1 MSDVRVGRR
10 PLSQP
15 AQPSKTTGL
24 SENDLRATG
33 LDLNQLFGWKTT
45 AFRRIEKV
53 TPTHVEIEGA
63 KVPRA
68 LLNNAKVVEGQ
79 WLRFTK
85 EANDRIGVSVDL
97 KATLTGES
105 RLSDLFQVLNRK

>member
-10 PLSQP
+10 PPAQP
-15 AQPSKTTGL
+15 AQTAKTPGL
-24 SENDLRATG
+24 SENDLRSTG
-33 LDLNQLFGWKTT
+33 LDVAQLFGWKTT

-53 TPTHVEIEGA
+53 TATHVEIEGA
-63 KVPRA
+63 RVPRA
-68 LLNNAKVVEGQ
+68 LINAKVVEGQ

-85 EANDRIGVSVDL
+85 EPNNRIGVSVDL